1 MAKFWRK
8 WLNMLV
14 VNPHWSV
21 VGSCQAAV
29 GRSMAYEQPGIKD
42 RAVKLFSI
50 GALDQNLKAVIA
62 LEFFKRCLGRSKNPH
77 APLS

>member
-1 MAKFWRK
+1 MKEWKQFESMEKFWRK

-14 VNPHWSV
+14 VNTHWSV

-42 RAVKLFSI
+42 RAVKDFSSR
-50 GALDQNLKAVIA
+50 LRNSLH
-62 LEFFKRCLGRSKNPH
+62 FFRNCGEVAKNI
-77 APLS
+77 